1 MLWKNCGEFFSK
13 NVEKLWKKC
22 EKFIYLIENKDQ
34 KKKIYIFFKKIKK
47 IDFRGKLW
55 ITLT

>member
-13 NVEKLWKKC
+13 NVEKMWKKC

-34 KKKIYIFFKKIKK
+34 KKNFTHFLKK
-47 IDFRGKLW
+47 
-55 ITLT
+55 

>member
-1 MLWKNCGEFFSK
+1 M
-13 NVEKLWKKC
+13 WKKC

-34 KKKIYIFFKKIKK
+34 KKKFYIFFKKIKK